1 MKNLTRDTYDK
12 FISLENLH
20 QETLTENLWDQL
32 QKLKK
37 EIFVDVKDI
46 PLVDGFN
53 IEILRWE
60 KDHKIECLGHD
71 SKETLFDEAEEEIKL
86 YIKTVVQR
94 EPKIEK
100 MGETLYLCCSPDTLA
115 KRDVKY
121 YFITDGKWS
130 IKLKEHQTEK
140 HWVLKIFKET
150 MEDRYE
156 IEDTFHN
163 SEEVRKFFNTEQVL
177 LLLLY
182 I

>member
-20 QETLTENLWDQL
+20 QETLTENLRDQL
-32 QKLKK
+32 KKLKK
-37 EIFVDVKDI
+37 EIFEDVKDI

-60 KDHKIECLGHD
+60 KSHKIECIGHD
-71 SKETLFDEAEEEIKL
+71 PKETK
-86 YIKTVVQR
+86 
-94 EPKIEK
+94 KIEK
-100 MGETLYLCCSPDTLA
+100 MGETLYLCYSPDTLA

-140 HWVLKIFKET
+140 NWVLKIFKET

-163 SEEVRKFFNTEQVL
+163 SEEVRKRFLKLTGSNYFNFSWVFRNSEHVCR
-177 LLLLY
+177 Y
-182 I
+182 IQYS